1 MKTLWKYAKMNRHD
15 VILLGIVALCA
26 ALIYA
31 GLFIFRAQNSP
42 KEKVA
47 VVRYQNREVMRIDLS
62 KDGVYT
68 TEATLGTVTIEVKDG
83 AVRVEKE
90 TSPYHYCSL
99 RGWVKQTAD
108 PIVCLPNELVI
119 TIEGADDGNDI
130 NLR

>member
-1 MKTLWKYAKMNRHD
+1 MKNLWKYARMNKHD
-15 VILLGIVALCA
+15 LIFLVIVCMMTVLLYGGLALFRMRD
-26 ALIYA
+26 A
-31 GLFIFRAQNSP
+31 GGD
-42 KEKVA
+42 KVA
-47 VVRYQNREVMRIDLS
+47 VVRYRNEEVMRLDLT

-68 TEATLGTVTIEVKDG
+68 FEATLGTVTIEVEDG

-119 TIEGADDGNDI
+119 TIEGADEGNDI